1 MNEKFHFQWRGLIP
15 QFFILIILPLT
26 ALLLLVTFGGLA
38 LHRQAMRTLVGQRDE
53 RAVRA
58 AAHTLSDQLNQRVTE
73 IRMLA
78 SGASGGASAQGYLE
92 LIKKDDFLLA
102 SFDAGLAFYSS
113 QGQLLASSGNVDAW
127 KNLSGHAE
135 LKEIFNPAAASAL
148 YPLGL
153 QNESGMML
161 AAAPAGPDGPI
172 AVGAFSPETLIGQT
186 LGDIFTP
193 GEGGTAFVVTQNHHL
208 LFHSGAQLDEANLAT
223 HPGIEAAL
231 AGNSGSTFS
240 QEGGAEDVVAYSG
253 IQPVGW
259 ALIIEE
265 PWASVTGPMLRT
277 TEYAPLVLIPILL
290 LALIAL
296 WFVTRRII
304 QPLQGLEARADELA
318 WGNYE
323 AIEGSTGGIAEIR
336 HLQTALIHLAHKVNT
351 YQQGLRGYIGAITMG
366 QEEERHRL
374 ARELHDDTLQSLIAL
389 NQRVQLAQLAQN
401 ESQRLAN
408 AQNERADRNG
418 LEEIRSLTEQT
429 IQNLRR
435 LTRALRPIYLEDLG
449 LAAALETLARETQ
462 QMGGVEIEFSRIGM
476 EVRLSAPVELALY
489 RIGQEALSN
498 VVRHAHASHA
508 LLNIAFAENEVALN
522 ISDNGVGFEVPASP
536 AEFAPTGHF
545 GLLGLHER
553 AEMIGGRLDI
563 HSTLGQGTQVS
574 LSLPLTPAVLPLDD
588 QLNEENES

>member
-1 MNEKFHFQWRGLIP
+1 M
-15 QFFILIILPLT
+15 
-26 ALLLLVTFGGLA
+26 
-38 LHRQAMRTLVGQRDE
+38 HRQAMRTLVGQRDE

-58 AAHTLSDQLNQRVTE
+58 AAHALSDQLNQRISE
-73 IRMLA
+73 IRILA
-78 SGASGGASAQGYLE
+78 SSVSGVDSPQPLTGL
-92 LIKKDDFLLA
+92 LKRDDFLLS
-102 SFDAGLAFYSS
+102 SFDVGLAYYSP
-113 QGQLLASSGNVDAW
+113 QGHLLATSGNIEVW
-127 KNLSGHAE
+127 RNLPGHAE
-135 LKEIFNPAAASAL
+135 LKEIFNPEAAPAL
-148 YPLGL
+148 YPLNL
-153 QNESGMML
+153 KNETGMML
-161 AAAPAGPDGPI
+161 AVASAGPQGPI

-186 LGDIFTP
+186 LEDIFAP
-193 GEGGTAFVVTQNHHL
+193 GEGGTAFVVTQNHRL
-208 LFHSGAQLDEANLAT
+208 LFHIGAQLDDANLAT
-223 HPGIEAAL
+223 HPGIDAAL
-231 AGNSGSTFS
+231 AGDSGSTFS
-240 QEGGAEDVVAYSG
+240 QEGGVEHVVAYSS

-265 PWASVTGPMLRT
+265 PWATVASPLLRT

-290 LALIAL
+290 LALFAL

-304 QPLQGLEARADELA
+304 QPLQGLEAKADELA

-323 AIEGSTGGIAEIR
+323 AIDGSTGGITEIR

-389 NQRVQLAQLAQN
+389 NQRVQLALLAQN
-401 ESQRLAN
+401 KGAHSESVQSARAN
-408 AQNERADRNG
+408 RNG
-418 LEEIRSLTEQT
+418 LEEIQSLTEQT

-449 LAAALETLARETQ
+449 LSAALETLARETQ
-462 QMGGVEIEFSRIGM
+462 QMSGVEIEFSRIGM
-476 EVRLSAPVELALY
+476 EVRLSAPVELALF

-508 LLNIAFAENEVALN
+508 TLMIAFADNQVLLKV
-522 ISDNGVGFEVPASP
+522 SDNGVGFEVPTSP

-553 AEMIGGRLDI
+553 AEMIGARLEI
-563 HSTLGQGTQVS
+563 RSVPRQGTQVS
-574 LSLPLTPAVLPLDD
+574 LSLPLTPAVRPGDN
-588 QLNEENES
+588 QLNKENVS

>member
-1 MNEKFHFQWRGLIP
+1 MNRKIHFSWRGLIP
-15 QFFILIILPLT
+15 QFFLLIILPLT
-26 ALLLLVTFGGLA
+26 ALLLAVTFGGLA

-58 AAHTLSDQLNQRVTE
+58 AAHALSDQLNQRISE

-78 SGASGGASAQGYLE
+78 SGPSGGDSPQTLAG
-92 LIKKDDFLLA
+92 LIKRDDFLLA
-102 SFDAGLAFYSS
+102 SFNAGLAFYSP
-113 QGQLLASSGNVDAW
+113 QGHLLASSGNVEVW
-127 KNLSGHAE
+127 KNLSDQAE
-135 LKEIFNPAAASAL
+135 LKEIFNSAATPAL
-148 YPLGL
+148 YPLNS
-153 QNESGMML
+153 QNETGMML
-161 AAAPAGPDGPI
+161 AVVSAGPDGPI
-172 AVGAFSPETLIGQT
+172 AVGAFSPETLIEQT
-186 LGDIFTP
+186 LGGIFTP
-193 GEGGTAFVVTQNHHL
+193 GEGGTAFVVTQNHRLLYHTGAHL
-208 LFHSGAQLDEANLAT
+208 DDANLDT
-223 HPGIEAAL
+223 HPGVDAAL

-240 QEGGAEDVVAYSG
+240 QAGGIEHVVAYSN

-265 PWASVTGPMLRT
+265 PWASVASPMLRT

-290 LALIAL
+290 LALIVL
-296 WFVTRRII
+296 WFVTQRII

-336 HLQTALIHLAHKVNT
+336 HLQTALIHLAHKVKT
-351 YQQGLRGYIGAITMG
+351 YQQGLRGYIGAITLG

-389 NQRVQLAQLAQN
+389 NQRVQLAQLAQK
-401 ESQRLAN
+401 EGARSQTNQSEA
-408 AQNERADRNG
+408 ADRNG
-418 LEEIRSLTEQT
+418 LEEIQSLTEQT

-462 QMGGVEIEFSRIGM
+462 QMSGVEIGFSRIGT
-476 EVRLSAPVELALY
+476 ELRLSAPVELALY

-508 LLNIAFAENEVALN
+508 TVNITFAENGVTLKV
-522 ISDNGVGFEVPASP
+522 SDNGMGFEVPTSP

-553 AEMIGGRLDI
+553 SEMIGGRLEI
-563 HSTLGQGTQVS
+563 QSTLGQGTQVL
-574 LSLPLTPAVLPLDD
+574 LSLPLSSAVLPVD
-588 QLNEENES
+588 N

>member
-1 MNEKFHFQWRGLIP
+1 MNEKFPFSRRGLIP

-26 ALLLLVTFGGLA
+26 ALLLAVTFGGLA

-53 RAVRA
+53 RAVSA
-58 AAHTLSDQLNQRVTE
+58 AAHALSDQLNQRVNE

-78 SGASGGASAQGYLE
+78 SGASGEASPQGLSM
-92 LIKKDDFLLA
+92 LLKKEDFLLA
-102 SFDAGLAFYSS
+102 SFDGGLAFLSPD
-113 QGQLLASSGNVDAW
+113 GQLLASSGNVEVW
-127 KNLSGHAE
+127 KNLSGQAD
-135 LKEIFNPAAASAL
+135 LKNIFNPAVAPALYSPNLQTGTGMMFAASPVSL
-148 YPLGL
+148 
-153 QNESGMML
+153 
-161 AAAPAGPDGPI
+161 DGPI
-172 AVGAFSPETLIGQT
+172 AVGAFSPGALIGQT

-193 GEGGTAFVVTQNHHL
+193 GEGGTSFVVAQNHHL
-208 LFHSGAQLDEANLAT
+208 LFHIGAPLDDANLAT
-223 HPGIEAAL
+223 HPGIDAAL

-240 QEGGAEDVVAYSG
+240 QAGGIEHVVAYSN

-265 PWASVTGPMLRT
+265 PWASVASPLLRT
-277 TEYAPLVLIPILL
+277 TEYAPLVLIPLLL

-336 HLQTALIHLAHKVNT
+336 HLQTALIHLAHKVKT

-374 ARELHDDTLQSLIAL
+374 ARELHDDTLQSMIAL

-401 ESQRLAN
+401 EGAHFNQS
-408 AQNERADRNG
+408 QNEGVGRNS
-418 LEEIRSLTEQT
+418 LEEIQSLIEQT

-449 LAAALETLARETQ
+449 LVAALEMLARETQ
-462 QMGGVEIEFSRIGM
+462 QMSGVEIEFTRIGTA
-476 EVRLSAPVELALY
+476 VRLSAPVELALY

-498 VVRHAHASHA
+498 VVRHAHASSA
-508 LLNIAFAENEVALN
+508 TLNITFAENMITLKV
-522 ISDNGVGFEVPASP
+522 SDNGVGFEVPASP
-536 AEFAPTGHF
+536 AEFTPTGHF

-553 AEMIGGRLDI
+553 AEMIGGRFEI
-563 HSTLGQGTQVS
+563 QSTPRHGTQVS
-574 LSLPLTPAVLPLDD
+574 LSLPLTPSVLPVD
-588 QLNEENES
+588 N